1 MINCDYIKRYLEIN
15 CYSSCFTFDYQ
26 GKPCGIDPIAGGFNV
41 WYDDNDYR
49 AEKLDDVF
57 TVKLFGGK
65 TLPEIVDKI
74 TDYDTFTEDEY

>member
-1 MINCDYIKRYLEIN
+1 MWHW
-15 CYSSCFTFDYQ
+15 S
-26 GKPCGIDPIAGGFNV
+26 IDGGFNV

-57 TVKLFGGK
+57 TVKLFDGK

-74 TDYDTFTEDEY
+74 TDHDTFTEDEWKVDEISSDIV